1 MKLELT
7 NEQVQV
13 LQIALSEMFN
23 SDTWIESVDEDQ
35 IDIISERAEYL
46 LKTIN
51 TKCAKLGLSIY

>member
-23 SDTWIESVDEDQ
+23 SDNWIEGVEEDQ
-35 IDIISERAEYL
+35 IDIISERAAYL

-51 TKCAKLGLSIY
+51 SKSAKTKKSK

>member
-7 NEQVQV
+7 TEQVQV
-13 LQIALSEMFN
+13 LQIALTEMFN
-23 SDTWIESVDEDQ
+23 SDNWIEGVDEDQ

-51 TKCAKLGLSIY
+51 SKSTKTKKSK

>member
-23 SDTWIESVDEDQ
+23 SDDWIEGVEEDQ
-35 IDIISERAEYL
+35 IDIISERAAYL
-46 LKTIN
+46 LKTLNSQIAK
-51 TKCAKLGLSIY
+51 TKKSK

>member
-13 LQIALSEMFN
+13 LQIALTEMFN
-23 SDTWIESVDEDQ
+23 SDNWIEGVDEDQ

-51 TKCAKLGLSIY
+51 SKNAKTKKSK

>member
-13 LQIALSEMFN
+13 LQIALTEMFN
-23 SDTWIESVDEDQ
+23 SDNWIEGVDEDQ

-51 TKCAKLGLSIY
+51 SKNVKTKKSK

>member
-7 NEQVQV
+7 NEQVKV
-13 LQIALSEMFN
+13 LQIALTEMFN
-23 SDTWIESVDEDQ
+23 SDNWIEGVDEDQ

-51 TKCAKLGLSIY
+51 SKSTKTKKSK

>member
-13 LQIALSEMFN
+13 LQIALTEMFN
-23 SDTWIESVDEDQ
+23 SDNWIEGVDEDQ
-35 IDIISERAEYL
+35 VDIISERAEYL

-51 TKCAKLGLSIY
+51 LKNAKTKKSK

>member
-7 NEQVQV
+7 NEQVKV

-23 SDTWIESVDEDQ
+23 SDNWIEGVEEDQ
-35 IDIISERAEYL
+35 IDIISERAAYL